1 MGQKR
6 LTSNIPGRRAN
17 RIALALVPVLSLM
30 PILFDRIG
38 LLSRTTTPIEKAG
51 NGLYI
56 AGLCL
61 IVLYVSLRIRRAA
74 RKKSLTG
81 IWSAQ
86 GFASVLIGASGLL
99 LLGLAAP
106 LFPEQTIGV
115 YLAGA
120 GIVVLFA
127 SIPLALFQYVATK
140 LDVRDFPDRSDS
152 RHEPVHK
159 Q

>member
-1 MGQKR
+1 MSRRRMTEKA
-6 LTSNIPGRRAN
+6 PGRRAN
-17 RIALALVPVLSLM
+17 IITIALVPVLSLM
-30 PILFDRIG
+30 PFLFDRSG
-38 LLSRTTTPIEKAG
+38 LLIRTATNMVRAG
-51 NGLYI
+51 NGLYV
-56 AGLCL
+56 AGLFL

-74 RKKSLTG
+74 HKKSLIG
-81 IWSAQ
+81 IWSGQ

-127 SIPLALFQYVATK
+127 LIPLGLFQYVAKK
-140 LDVRDFPDRSDS
+140 LDVRDPSDRTDI
-152 RHEPVHK
+152 
-159 Q
+159 